1 MKNQHMK
8 TARKLGLAKLF
19 VVMAML
25 LALACLGGV
34 LVSAATGNETGK
46 FEKITIGD
54 WTQDEESFWFKTYDG
69 SDKVPEVKLT
79 VDGQEIVADSAVFNS
94 ANVAEA
100 SHITVTYTANG
111 KQTTVTLPA
120 KIHPAKLEWKDGVKA
135 QTTATYDPLKTQY
148 VGLSFDLPDGDL
160 FTGAVEGETVEVGA
174 VSGVS
179 ISAVDVTAAGPVIAY
194 SNVTLKVGDAVTD
207 NYIIDPLTVEVSID
221 PIVIGNV
228 IWNQTNFD
236 FVYGDAGIYELQ
248 AWGDIPGNDAEKDVM
263 LNVMIKVEDGE
274 TVKYLSLTEAYAQ
287 GLYGRVKKADAEGT
301 KYTVWACA
309 PNGLYS
315 ISDALANKVVKIS
328 KQVYTATL
336 SDAEYLTAIDLANG
350 FKPVLHQLRVESEN
364 IPEDILAKISY
375 TYVDKNGKTAT
386 AGVSDFGSYTVAAT
400 MPDLSYQLGDVV
412 FEDCVFAETALTAKL
427 NLKKNYMILGSEE
440 EPVQMIIIGSN
451 GISDSLVATL
461 SVPTLNGKAIHG
473 YHVHKEYALKIQ
485 GAANGQT
492 FTVIIPVASSLIS
505 DPNCEALTAADLYLY
520 DDSVGSLVSANGK
533 YNVSLSEDGAYY
545 QITGYASEAEVAFVI
560 APVYH
565 APFWVTAPGIALIIL
580 LVLLVL
586 VALFLIGLKLRQI
599 ERSNRGGVLV
609 IDTEGDVPAVVPV
622 VVEDKIDDP
631 DACLEESIDGL
642 AEALRDDVDAAVE
655 EAAEADASDAV
666 AEALGEMKDEASAI
680 SLIDADDP
688 DLADANAMTDAM
700 AEELAQG
707 LQETTE
713 AAKDDADISD
723 EVNAAVAEAMEENFN
738 ESADAT
744 DAIVL
749 LADDEE
755 EISTEEFREVID
767 AIVAD
772 AMINTMALSE
782 DVFAVEEPVEDT
794 VEETVEETAEEA
806 TEDTSICAM
815 VADSVAEAF
824 KAITVDG
831 ETPDAVEGTTKAT
844 ITEAVNSAAGTYVP
858 ESWSE
863 ELAEEVKTA
872 VAAELIA
879 RLIEDDS
886 DDDDDEGFSF
896 GSFGSM
902 KLDFVDVMA
911 EPERYNEMLTQESLG
926 EVQLVTRYRR
936 SFQSRLIQSQGS
948 VAEYYNIIK
957 NLLLSYKGI
966 KNRISWNYESF
977 NLGRAQVAKFN
988 AKTRTLYVYM
998 ALSAEE
1004 LAESKYVFVDE
1015 SSKKKYASVPV
1026 LMKIKGD
1033 RKFKHAVEMITMLCE
1048 EKLQL
1053 QKKKVVEEVDYRPT
1067 FQTTEELVQAGVIKK
1082 LVAAIPME
1090 YFQAAETAEAAEETA
1105 EPAKEAN
1112 TTAVPPVEEP
1122 VAPVEEAPAEAV
1134 AAEAE
1139 VSAEESTEL

>member
-8 TARKLGLAKLF
+8 TKRTFSMAKLL

-25 LALACLGGV
+25 VALACLGGV
-34 LVSAATGNETGK
+34 LVSAAGGSETGK
-46 FEKITIGD
+46 FDKITVGD
-54 WTQDEESFWFKTYDG
+54 WTQDAESFWCKTYDG
-69 SDKVPEVKLT
+69 TTAVPEVKLT

-100 SHITVTYTANG
+100 SHITVAYTVDG
-111 KQTTVTLPA
+111 EQYTVTLPA
-120 KIHPAKLEWKDGVKA
+120 KITPATLTWNDGVKA
-135 QTTATYDPLKTQY
+135 QTTATYDPAKTQY
-148 VGLSFDLPDGDL
+148 VGLSFDLPAGEL
-160 FTGAVEGETVEVGA
+160 FTGAVNGETVEIGA

-179 ISAVDVTAAGPVIAY
+179 ISAVDVTGTNGVTAY

-207 NYIIDPLTVEVSID
+207 NYVIAPLLVEVAIA
-221 PIVIGNV
+221 PIEIENV

-236 FVYGDAGIYELQ
+236 FVYGDAGIFELQ
-248 AWGDIPGNDAEKDVM
+248 AWGDVAGNDTEKDIA

-287 GLYGRVKKADAEGT
+287 GLYGRVKKADADGT

-315 ISDALANKVVKIS
+315 VSEALATKVVKIS
-328 KQVYTATL
+328 KQIYTATL

-350 FKPVLHQLRVESEN
+350 FKPVLYQLRVQSDN
-364 IPEDILAKISY
+364 IPEDILARISY
-375 TYVDKNGKTAT
+375 VYVNKDGKSAT
-386 AGVSDFGSYTVAAT
+386 AGVSDFGTYTVAAT
-400 MPDLSYQLGDVV
+400 MPDLSYTLGGVT
-412 FEDCVFAETALTAKL
+412 FEDCAFAETALTAKL
-427 NLKKNYMILGSEE
+427 NLKKNYLILGNDE

-451 GISDSLVATL
+451 GISESLTATL
-461 SVPTLNGKAIHG
+461 TVPTLNSKAIHG
-473 YHVHKEYALKIQ
+473 YHVHKEYTLQIK
-485 GAANGQT
+485 GAASGET
-492 FTVIIPVASSLIS
+492 FTVLIPVASSFVS
-505 DPNCEALTAADLYLY
+505 NENCEALTVTDLYLY
-520 DDSVGSLVSANGK
+520 DDSVGSMVAANGK
-533 YNVSLSEDGAYY
+533 YNVTLSEDGAYY
-545 QITGYASEAEVAFVI
+545 QITGYASEGEVSFVI

-599 ERSNRGGVLV
+599 ERSNKAGVLV

-631 DACLEESIDGL
+631 DACLAESIDGL
-642 AEALRDDVDAAVE
+642 ADALRDDIDAAVAE
-655 EAAEADASDAV
+655 EADVDASDAV
-666 AEALGEMKDEASAI
+666 ADALNEMKDEASAI
-680 SLIDADDP
+680 SLIDPDDP
-688 DLADANAMTDAM
+688 DLAAANEMTDAM

-713 AAKDDADISD
+713 AAKDESDVSD

-749 LADDEE
+749 LAGDEE
-755 EISTEEFREVID
+755 EISPEEFREVID

-772 AMINTMALSE
+772 AMMNTMVLPE
-782 DVFAVEEPVEDT
+782 DIFAAEEAAEEAPEATEEVAEEATEEVVEEEATEAVEKTVEEPVEESAPEA
-794 VEETVEETAEEA
+794 VEETVEEAAPETVEEA
-806 TEDTSICAM
+806 VEEIAEDTSVCAM

-824 KAITVDG
+824 EAVTVDG
-831 ETPDAVEGTTKAT
+831 ETPEAVEGTTKAT
-844 ITEAVNSAAGTYVP
+844 ITEAVNNAATAYVP
-858 ESWSE
+858 NSWSE
-863 ELAEEVKTA
+863 ELTDEVKTA
-872 VAAELIA
+872 VVAELAA
-879 RLIEDDS
+879 RLVEDDS
-886 DDDDDEGFSF
+886 DDDEENFSF

-902 KLDFVDVMA
+902 PLDFIDVIA
-911 EPERYNEMLTQESLG
+911 EAERYNDMLAQESRG

-948 VAEYYNIIK
+948 VPEYYNIIK

-977 NLGRAQVAKFN
+977 NLGRTQVAKFN

-998 ALSAEE
+998 ALSPEE
-1004 LAESKYVFVDE
+1004 VADSKYVFVDE

-1026 LMKIKGD
+1026 LMK
-1033 RKFKHAVEMITMLCE
+1033 
-1048 EKLQL
+1048 
-1053 QKKKVVEEVDYRPT
+1053 
-1067 FQTTEELVQAGVIKK
+1067 
-1082 LVAAIPME
+1082 
-1090 YFQAAETAEAAEETA
+1090 
-1105 EPAKEAN
+1105 
-1112 TTAVPPVEEP
+1112 
-1122 VAPVEEAPAEAV
+1122 
-1134 AAEAE
+1134 
-1139 VSAEESTEL
+1139 

>member
-1 MKNQHMK
+1 MKNQHMR
-8 TARKLGLAKLF
+8 TERKLGMAKLF

-34 LVSAATGNETGK
+34 LVSAATAGETGK
-46 FEKITIGD
+46 FEKITVGD
-54 WTQDEESFWFKTYDG
+54 WTQDAESFWFKTYDG
-69 SDKVPEVKLT
+69 TDAVPEVKLT

-100 SHITVTYTANG
+100 SHITVVYTVEG
-111 KQTTVTLPA
+111 KQNTVTLPA
-120 KIHPAKLEWKDGVKA
+120 RIQPAKLEWKDGVKA

-148 VGLSFDLPDGDL
+148 VGLSFDLPAGDL
-160 FTGAVEGETVEVGA
+160 FTGVVNGEAVVIDS

-179 ISAVDVTAAGPVIAY
+179 ISAVDVTGAGPVIAY
-194 SNVTLKVGDAVTD
+194 SNVTLKVGDSVTD
-207 NYIIDPLTVEVSID
+207 NYIIDPLTVEVTVA
-221 PIVIGNV
+221 PIVIENV

-248 AWGDIPGNDAEKDVM
+248 AWGDIPGNDTDKDVM
-263 LNVMIKVEDGE
+263 LNVMIKVEDGA

-287 GLYGRVKKADAEGT
+287 GLYGRVKKADADGT

-350 FKPVLHQLRVESEN
+350 FKPVLHQLRVESDN
-364 IPEDILAKISY
+364 IPENVLAKISY
-375 TYVDKNGKTAT
+375 VYVDKNGKSST

-400 MPDLSYQLGDVV
+400 MPNLSYQLGGEV
-412 FEDCVFAETALTAKL
+412 FEDCVFAQTALTAKL

-461 SVPTLNGKAIHG
+461 SVPALNGKAIHG

-485 GAANGQT
+485 GAANGET

-505 DPNCEALTAADLYLY
+505 DQNCEALTVTDLYLY

-533 YNVSLSEDGAYY
+533 YTVSLSENGAYY

-599 ERSNRGGVLV
+599 ERSNRAGVLV
-609 IDTEGDVPAVVPV
+609 IDTEGDVPAIVPTT
-622 VVEDKIDDP
+622 VEDKIDDP

-642 AEALRDDVDAAVE
+642 AEALRDDVDAATD
-655 EAAEADASDAV
+655 EAADVDASDAV
-666 AEALGEMKDEASAI
+666 AEALDEMKDEASAI

-688 DLADANAMTDAM
+688 DLAAANEMTDAM

-749 LADDEE
+749 LAGDEE

-782 DVFAVEEPVEDT
+782 DVFAVEEA
-794 VEETVEETAEEA
+794 VEETDAETTEEA
-806 TEDTSICAM
+806 VEDTSICAM

-824 KAITVDG
+824 KAVTVDG
-831 ETPDAVEGTTKAT
+831 ETPDAVEGTTKET

-886 DDDDDEGFSF
+886 DDDDESFSF

-902 KLDFVDVMA
+902 KLDFIDAIA
-911 EPERYNEMLTQESLG
+911 EPERYSEMLAQENLG

-948 VAEYYNIIK
+948 VPEYYNIIK

-977 NLGRAQVAKFN
+977 NLGRTQVAKFN

-1004 LAESKYVFVDE
+1004 LADSKYVFVDE

-1053 QKKKVVEEVDYRPT
+1053 QKKKVVEEVDYKPA
-1067 FQTTEELVQAGVIKK
+1067 FQTTEELVNAGIIKK

-1090 YFQAAETAEAAEETA
+1090 YFQTAESA
-1105 EPAKEAN
+1105 
-1112 TTAVPPVEEP
+1112 EEP

-1134 AAEAE
+1134 VAEAE
-1139 VSAEESTEL
+1139 VNAEESTEL